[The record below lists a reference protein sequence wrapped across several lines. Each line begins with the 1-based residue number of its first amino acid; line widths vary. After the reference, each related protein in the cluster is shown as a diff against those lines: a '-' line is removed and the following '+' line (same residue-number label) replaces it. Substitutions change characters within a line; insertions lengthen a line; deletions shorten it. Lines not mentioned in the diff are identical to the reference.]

1 MTTVIDERVV
11 EMRFNNADFEK
22 NVAQS
27 MSTLDK
33 LKKSLNFD
41 TGKSL
46 ENIGKATKGFSLSGM
61 TETITEATT
70 KFSAL
75 EIAGI
80 TAIAN
85 ITNKAVDFGAK
96 FVKSL
101 SIDQVASGFQK
112 YADKTT
118 AVQTIIA
125 STGMAIED
133 IEAQMERLNWF
144 TDETSYNFVDMVSN
158 IGKFTSAGIS
168 LEKAQGAMQG
178 IANWAARSGQNAQAA
193 SRAMYNFA
201 QAMGAGAM
209 KLQDWKSIENA
220 NMATI
225 EFKQTA
231 LETAA
236 EMGKL
241 RKVADGLYTT
251 LDGKAE
257 VTATNFSESLKKKW
271 FDADVMVATLN
282 RYNSYADELYELSE
296 KTGRTA
302 SQLMMD
308 ADEYAAG
315 TLKIG
320 EISKSTGVS
329 VEELAEAYESLN
341 SESNKLSR
349 QAFKNAQEAKTF
361 QEVIDAT
368 ADAVSTSWMNTFQTI
383 FGNYEEAKALWS
395 GMANFLVEAFTAA
408 GTFRNEVLS
417 FWRDSDQE
425 LDGRANLIRGIVN
438 LLNLV
443 IKPINAIKAAFAS
456 MFPDAEQM
464 GNILKQMTLRFKEF
478 TERLQPSEEVLKDI
492 YFIFKG
498 LFTIGKLVGDILFGV
513 VKAILP
519 IARPFGS
526 LLEMILHF
534 LGYIGQIVVALDRFI
549 DKTSAMQVIIALL
562 STLFSNFLNIVK
574 NVAMIIGGTL
584 VGGIT
589 LFVNLIS
596 KAVTAVSNFVSK
608 SGFLSKI
615 INSIGNAIRKVKSF
629 FTGFN
634 KETETAV
641 TTVVK
646 LKENL
651 AGANDVIVKTGTV
664 TRDSAQGF
672 KQAMTPMQAFLNVL
686 KTIGAVVGG
695 AVTIALGAIR
705 SLGSGLAT
713 FFTSFVSRFKAA
725 DATSKNFFDHIKAL
739 FTAFVGALGDAGE
752 RIKAVF
758 EAMAGDKFKGVAE
771 IIHKITEK
779 IKELTSS
786 LDVGK
791 IAAIAFA
798 GTMVMLVASLAKIV
812 QTVTETVSSVKGVF
826 DTINKVIK
834 GKFAKKSSTI
844 MDLAKAFAIIAG
856 SLALLVAVNKNG
868 GLDDVTN
875 SMFKLIITFTAC
887 AAVLKGLDFLFAK
900 FSKGIKAPL
909 VSTSILAL
917 AGSIAILTGALY
929 ILNEI
934 NIKEGIRDKLKII
947 GIMLLELVAAAWLL
961 SKLAPKLA
969 KGSVLLLALAGSM
982 YIMIKAFK
990 EITSEDLTN
999 VQENMV
1005 GFGLFFGAMS
1015 LMIAAA
1021 GKIKI
1026 TSALSLL
1033 LVAKAIQMI
1042 MPELKSAIKTIDDNG
1057 TFSKILDATTK
1068 FFNKLKE
1075 WFKNLVDT
1083 IGVIGTTIGAL
1094 AAIGTLVGSISLLI
1108 ALFKAIGEMGNL
1120 LKGVG
1125 IAAAGIG
1132 VGIVLIA
1139 NAMKKFAEIKKDMSA
1154 EDFKAIGDV
1163 IKGFI
1168 AAMGIALGAI
1178 QLMGVLSNLAGK
1190 KLLKWTDNIAVN
1202 FAAVAAAFVS
1212 IGASMVLIAVA
1223 LRIAAKIN
1231 PDDIVKVGLI
1241 MGALMVAMSIPIFA
1255 AGTVKSGVSAMMS
1268 MMSAVAA
1275 LAVLIAEMSILTIVV
1290 KNTDEAL
1297 IWAAIG
1303 IIAAFMGGLAI
1314 VAGVAGNVKSA
1325 LPIFATLALIVGAV
1339 ASIGTALYMLK
1350 GISWDEIWPA
1360 LAGMGLTFTALIGA
1374 VVGLSFLSK
1383 VLTPQKTVL
1392 LGGVLLLCML
1402 ALLEIG
1408 YILQGLSKISW
1419 ESIKGPLEAMGLV
1432 FAALMGAVVGL
1443 AFLSK
1448 ILTKQK
1454 TLLVGGLLIM
1464 CMAALLEVGV
1474 ILAGM
1479 SRIPWASLKGPLL
1492 AMGLVFAALM
1502 GAVVGLAFLSKILT
1516 KQKTLLVGGL
1526 LIMCMAAL
1534 LEVGVVLAGLSSIP
1548 WDSFKGPLGAIAG
1561 VMGVM
1566 TVMMA
1571 AVAIVSGIFLK
1582 DAKSIGG
1589 AIALMIGT
1597 ILSLAAAAAALYV
1610 LSDIDTGALLK
1621 AAGVMAILMGVMSV
1635 FAGLMAVLTF
1645 VIGSV
1650 AGALGAGAAGFY
1662 ALPVLIAAIA
1672 VAMVAAAG
1680 SFAIAAASVSIFA
1693 DGLGKLYDPLS
1704 QLATLDLITIS
1715 SDLMSLAVACGAL
1728 GIGLGVFGVGGIVGA
1743 AAFALLGAALML
1755 FNASAQA
1762 AVPSIQ
1768 ALAEIDLKSLAEN
1781 FKHMAVGG
1789 LEMIVGAA
1797 GLYLYAKALDTLI
1810 KSLKEFSTVKNVMGN
1825 FFKDTKSALSSGA
1838 TETSGTAKN
1847 AAITIAKAFVLG
1859 WRTTLGWFSPP
1870 KIVTGFLA
1878 DMGYALSDTG
1888 QLTRIADG
1896 SAVSIGEAFAGGFE
1910 GSLSGLGDWFQG
1922 FLGNM
1927 LGMASNFSYKIRG
1940 LLNFSGGE
1948 ISQFGA
1954 NGMPTNVI
1962 NKMYGG
1968 SSTISSLADM
1978 FKEVGKDV
1986 PFLNGG
1992 LESTDFLL
2000 GDITGKVEEMTG
2012 GVGDLSGAMDE
2023 AAGKSGKA
2031 GKALKDFRD
2040 SLKDTI
2046 SGQLDMFSKFEIKT
2060 EMTSNTILENM
2071 RSNIDGFASWSHRM
2085 TVLSERFIEHGIS
2098 DTLYK
2103 KLAEMGPK
2111 GYETMNAIYQMTD
2124 EQLDELKTL
2133 WETGLTLPEG
2143 QADIVASGYQY
2154 MGEMATQGFSDAL
2167 NDHKAA
2173 HEAAHGLGKA
2183 ALDGL
2188 REALDVHSPSQETF
2202 KIGVFLIDGLGLGMT
2217 SSSALAMLELCVS
2230 QVSEK
2235 ILTLFTEKLSPETL
2249 GETGN
2254 GILDALFANV
2264 LGGASET
2271 NPIVTAFTNGLMN
2284 LEPVY
2289 EALLLFVEA
2298 ITSKLNEAFRM
2309 EDSNSPS
2316 VLFYEYGK
2324 SSIQGYA
2331 NGISNNISFVKFAI
2345 SILVTSALGTLNA
2358 KNLPSKFYDIG
2369 KNVTLGFANGLA
2381 DTEAA
2386 KKVQRNA
2393 EEIAQ
2398 KAIETMKNATKESSP
2413 SKLTRQI
2420 GFFVSEGLAIGIADG
2435 ARNVEKAAQ
2444 TVAEDGI
2451 DAINDMGRLQDVLNN
2466 ELDLNPVIT
2475 PMLDLSVLRSQIGEL
2490 NALMAGNTTM
2500 LNGQNGGQ
2508 FTAKPEP
2515 TSINFTQNNYS
2526 PKELSRYDIYRNTK
2540 NQISMMKGVMRAN
2553 A

>member
-27 MSTLDK
+27 MNTLDK

-46 ENIGKATKGFSLSGM
+46 ENIGKAAKGFSLSGM

-85 ITNKAVDFGAK
+85 ITNKAVDFGVK

-302 SQLMMD
+302 TQLMMD

-383 FGNYEEAKALWS
+383 FGNYEEAKALWT

-498 LFTIGKLVGDILFGV
+498 LFTIGKLVGDIFFGV

-519 IARPFGS
+519 VARPFGS

-549 DKTSAMQVIIALL
+549 DKTNAMQVIIALL

-589 LFVNLIS
+589 LFVNLIG

-686 KTIGAVVGG
+686 KTIGAIVGG

-713 FFTSFVSRFKAA
+713 FFTSFISRFKAA

-758 EAMAGDKFKGVAE
+758 EAIAGDKFKGVAE

-834 GKFAKKSSTI
+834 GKFTKKSSTI

-934 NIKEGIRDKLKII
+934 NIKEGIGDKLKII
-947 GIMLLELVAAAWLL
+947 GIMLLELVAAAALL
-961 SKLAPKLA
+961 SKIAPKLT

-990 EITSEDLTN
+990 EITSEDLAN

-1042 MPELKSAIKTIDDNG
+1042 MPELKAAIKTIDDNG

-1083 IGVIGTTIGAL
+1083 IGVVGTTIGAL

-1125 IAAAGIG
+1125 MAAAGIG

-1154 EDFKAIGDV
+1154 EDFKTIGDV

-1168 AAMGIALGAI
+1168 VAMGIALGAI

-1202 FAAVAAAFVS
+1202 FAAVAAAFVG

-1231 PDDIVKVGLI
+1231 PDDIVKVGII
-1241 MGALMVAMSIPIFA
+1241 MGALMVAMSIPMFA
-1255 AGTVKSGVSAMMS
+1255 AGTVKSGIAAIMS
-1268 MMSAVAA
+1268 MMGAVAA

-1339 ASIGTALYMLK
+1339 ASIGTALYFLKDTPWESLTGPVAAMGIVLMSFVLAVALLSKIKINPKDTLGTLLLLGSVIAALALVGTGLYFLKGISWEQIVPTLASVEIVMWSLVAMVGVLTAISRKMTKQKTTLVMLLLLELIAAMALVGYGLNTLK
-1350 GISWDEIWPA
+1350 GISWDQVIPS
-1360 LAGMGLTFTALIGA
+1360 LVA
-1374 VVGLSFLSK
+1374 VE
-1383 VLTPQKTVL
+1383 TVL
-1392 LGGVLLLCML
+1392 LTMTGML
-1402 ALLEIG
+1402 AVMTLL
-1408 YILQGLSKISW
+1408 SRK
-1419 ESIKGPLEAMGLV
+1419 
-1432 FAALMGAVVGL
+1432 
-1443 AFLSK
+1443 
-1448 ILTKQK
+1448 LTKQK
-1454 TLLVGGLLIM
+1454 FAFIAIL
-1464 CMAALLEVGV
+1464 MAEVIIALTAVGV
-1474 ILAGM
+1474 ALYKL
-1479 SRIPWASLKGPLL
+1479 SDIPWDSLKGPII
-1492 AMGLVFAALM
+1492 GLT
-1502 GAVVGLAFLSKILT
+1502 S
-1516 KQKTLLVGGL
+1516 
-1526 LIMCMAAL
+1526 
-1534 LEVGVVLAGLSSIP
+1534 VL
-1548 WDSFKGPLGAIAG
+1548 
-1561 VMGVM
+1561 GVM
-1566 TVMMA
+1566 TIMMSAVGFISTLMKDWKSVIASAVLMVGAIGMVATVAYALYALSEIDLAALVKATLAMTAIIGVMTIFA
-1571 AVAIVSGIFLK
+1571 AAMTALTALLGL
-1582 DAKSIGG
+1582 IGG
-1589 AIALMIGT
+1589 AF
-1597 ILSLAAAAAALYV
+1597 
-1610 LSDIDTGALLK
+1610 
-1621 AAGVMAILMGVMSV
+1621 GV
-1635 FAGLMAVLTF
+1635 
-1645 VIGSV
+1645 
-1650 AGALGAGAAGFY
+1650 GAAGLF

-1672 VAMVAAAG
+1672 VAMISGAAA
-1680 SFAIAAASVSIFA
+1680 FALAAASVGIFA
-1693 DGLGKLYDPLS
+1693 DGLAKLIDPLKQIS
-1704 QLATLDLITIS
+1704 ELDLITIS
-1715 SDLMSLAVACGAL
+1715 SNLTYLAFACGAL
-1728 GIGLGVFGVGGIVGA
+1728 GVGLGVFGVGGIVGA

-1762 AVPSIQ
+1762 AVPAIQ

-1797 GLYLYAKALDTLI
+1797 GLYLYAKALDALI

-1870 KIVTGFLA
+1870 AIVVNFLA

-1910 GSLSGLGDWFQG
+1910 GSLSGLGNWFQG

-1992 LESTDFLL
+1992 LEGTDFLL

-2071 RSNIDGFASWSHRM
+2071 KSNIDGFASWSHRM

-2154 MGEMATQGFSDAL
+2154 MGEMSVQGFSNAL

-2173 HEAAHGLGKA
+2173 HDAANGLGKA

-2217 SSSALAMLELCVS
+2217 SSSALAMLELCIS

-2235 ILTLFTEKLSPETL
+2235 ILALFTEQLSPETL
-2249 GETGN
+2249 GETGS

-2309 EDSNSPS
+2309 SDSNSPS

-2331 NGISNNISFVKFAI
+2331 NGISNNIAFVKFAI
-2345 SILVTSALGTLNA
+2345 SILVTAALGTLNS
-2358 KNLPSKFYDIG
+2358 KNLPSKFYEIG
-2369 KNVTLGFANGLA
+2369 KNATMGFANGIA
-2381 DTEAA
+2381 DSEAA
-2386 KKVQRNA
+2386 KKVMRNA

-2398 KAIETMKNATKESSP
+2398 AAAKKMKEALDEASP
-2413 SKLTRQI
+2413 SKVTKQI
-2420 GFFVSEGLAIGIADG
+2420 GRYASEGLAIGISDG
-2435 ARNVEKAAQ
+2435 ASNVYKAAQ
-2444 TVAEDGI
+2444 SVAEEGI
-2451 DAINDMGRLQDVLNN
+2451 AGLNDMGRLQDVLNN

-2475 PMLDLSVLRSQIGEL
+2475 PMLDLSILRSQIGEL
-2490 NALMAGNTTM
+2490 NALMAGKTTM

-2508 FTAKPEP
+2508 FTANPEP

-2526 PKELSRYDIYRNTK
+2526 PKELSRYDIYRQTK
-2540 NQISMMKGVMRAN
+2540 NQISMMKGVMAH

>member
-27 MSTLDK
+27 MNTLDK

-46 ENIGKATKGFSLSGM
+46 ENIGKASKGFSLSGM

-85 ITNKAVDFGAK
+85 ITNKAVDFGVK

-168 LEKAQGAMQG
+168 LDKAQGAMQG

-271 FDADVMVATLN
+271 FDADVMVETLN
-282 RYNSYADELYELSE
+282 KYNSYADELYELSE

-302 SQLMMD
+302 TQLMMD

-383 FGNYEEAKALWS
+383 FGNYEEAKALWT

-589 LFVNLIS
+589 LFVNLIG
-596 KAVTAVSNFVSK
+596 KAVAAVSNFVSK

-695 AVTIALGAIR
+695 AATIALGAIR
-705 SLGSGLAT
+705 SLGSGLVT
-713 FFTSFVSRFKAA
+713 FFTSFTSRFKAA

-758 EAMAGDKFKGVAE
+758 EAIAGDKFKGIAE
-771 IIHKITEK
+771 VIHKITEK

-834 GKFAKKSSTI
+834 GKFTKKSSTI

-934 NIKEGIRDKLKII
+934 NIKEGIGDKLKII
-947 GIMLLELVAAAWLL
+947 GIMLLELVAAAALL

-990 EITSEDLTN
+990 EITSEDLAN

-1033 LVAKAIQMI
+1033 LVAKAIEMI
-1042 MPELKSAIKTIDDNG
+1042 MPQLKAAIKTIDDNG

-1083 IGVIGTTIGAL
+1083 IGVVGTTIGAL
-1094 AAIGTLVGSISLLI
+1094 AAIGTIVGSISLLI
-1108 ALFKAIGEMGNL
+1108 SLFKAIGEMGNL

-1125 IAAAGIG
+1125 MAAAGIG
-1132 VGIVLIA
+1132 VGIILIA

-1168 AAMGIALGAI
+1168 VAMGIALGAI

-1202 FAAVAAAFVS
+1202 FAAVAAAFVG

-1255 AGTVKSGVSAMMS
+1255 AGTVKSGIAAIMS
-1268 MMSAVAA
+1268 MMGAVAA
-1275 LAVLIAEMSILTIVV
+1275 LSVLIAEMSILTIVV

-1325 LPIFATLALIVGAV
+1325 LPIFATLALIVGSV
-1339 ASIGTALYMLK
+1339 AAIGTALYFLKDTPWESLTGPVAAMGIVLMSFVLAVALLSKIKINPKDTLGTLLLLGSVIAALALVGTGLYFLKGISWEQIVPALASVEIVMWSLVAMVGVLTAISRKMTKQKTTLVMLLLLELIAAMALVGYGLNTLK
-1350 GISWDEIWPA
+1350 GISWDQVIPS
-1360 LAGMGLTFTALIGA
+1360 LVA
-1374 VVGLSFLSK
+1374 VEA
-1383 VLTPQKTVL
+1383 VL
-1392 LGGVLLLCML
+1392 LTMTGML
-1402 ALLEIG
+1402 AVMTLL
-1408 YILQGLSKISW
+1408 SRK
-1419 ESIKGPLEAMGLV
+1419 
-1432 FAALMGAVVGL
+1432 
-1443 AFLSK
+1443 
-1448 ILTKQK
+1448 LTKQK
-1454 TLLVGGLLIM
+1454 FAFIAIL
-1464 CMAALLEVGV
+1464 MAEV
-1474 ILAGM
+1474 ILALTAVGVALYKL
-1479 SRIPWASLKGPLL
+1479 SDIPWDSLKGPII
-1492 AMGLVFAALM
+1492 GLT
-1502 GAVVGLAFLSKILT
+1502 S
-1516 KQKTLLVGGL
+1516 
-1526 LIMCMAAL
+1526 
-1534 LEVGVVLAGLSSIP
+1534 VL
-1548 WDSFKGPLGAIAG
+1548 
-1561 VMGVM
+1561 GVM
-1566 TVMMA
+1566 TIMMSAVGFISTLMKDWKSVIASAVLMVGAIGMVATVAYALYALSEIDLAALIKATLAISVLIGVMTAFATIMTGLTA
-1571 AVAIVSGIFLK
+1571 LLGL
-1582 DAKSIGG
+1582 IGG
-1589 AIALMIGT
+1589 AF
-1597 ILSLAAAAAALYV
+1597 
-1610 LSDIDTGALLK
+1610 
-1621 AAGVMAILMGVMSV
+1621 GV
-1635 FAGLMAVLTF
+1635 
-1645 VIGSV
+1645 
-1650 AGALGAGAAGFY
+1650 GAAGLF

-1672 VAMVAAAG
+1672 VAMISGAAA
-1680 SFAIAAASVSIFA
+1680 FAIAAASVGIFA
-1693 DGLGKLYDPLS
+1693 DGLAKLIDPLKQIS
-1704 QLATLDLITIS
+1704 ELDLITIS
-1715 SDLMSLAVACGAL
+1715 SNLTYLAFACGAL
-1728 GIGLGVFGVGGIVGA
+1728 GVGLGVFGVGGIVGA

-1781 FKHMAVGG
+1781 FKQMALAG

-1797 GLYLYAKALDTLI
+1797 GVYLYAKAVDTLAASLQKLKNVNTVV
-1810 KSLKEFSTVKNVMGN
+1810 KSFTNDFST
-1825 FFKDTKSALSSGA
+1825 ALSSGG
-1838 TETSGTAKN
+1838 SSLGT
-1847 AAITIAKAFVLG
+1847 KAFNTFVKIGELVKKG
-1859 WRTTLGWFSPP
+1859 FNTGAEHHSPP
-1870 KIVTGFLA
+1870 QFVVDFLK
-1878 DMGYALSDTG
+1878 DFGLALSDTG
-1888 QLTRIADG
+1888 SLTRIADG

-1910 GSLSGLGDWFQG
+1910 GSLSGLGNWFQG

-1940 LLNFSGGE
+1940 LLNFSGAE

-1992 LESTDFLL
+1992 LEGTDFLL
-2000 GDITGKVEEMTG
+2000 GDIGSKVEELTDGIG
-2012 GVGDLSGAMDE
+2012 GGGGLSDAMDE

-2060 EMTSNTILENM
+2060 EMTANTILENM

-2111 GYETMNAIYQMTD
+2111 GYETMNAIYNMTD

-2173 HEAAHGLGKA
+2173 HDAANGLGKA

-2230 QVSEK
+2230 QVTDK
-2235 ILTLFTEKLSPETL
+2235 ILTLFTEQLSPETL
-2249 GETGN
+2249 GETGS

-2309 EDSNSPS
+2309 DDSNSPS
-2316 VLFYEYGK
+2316 VLFYEYGR

-2331 NGISNNISFVKFAI
+2331 NGISNNIAFVKFAI
-2345 SILVTSALGTLNA
+2345 AILVTSALGTLNS
-2358 KNLPSKFYDIG
+2358 KNLPSKFYEIG
-2369 KNVTLGFANGLA
+2369 KNATLGFANGLA

-2386 KKVQRNA
+2386 RKVQ
-2393 EEIAQ
+2393 EEAQ
-2398 KAIETMKNATKESSP
+2398 KIADAAIKTMKEATKESSP

-2420 GFFVSEGLAIGIADG
+2420 GFYVSEGLAIGIADG

-2444 TVAEDGI
+2444 TVAEDSI
-2451 DAINDMGRLQDVLNN
+2451 DVLNGMGRIQEVLNN
-2466 ELDLNPVIT
+2466 EMDLNPVIT
-2475 PMLDLSVLRSQIGEL
+2475 PMLDLSILRSQIGEL
-2490 NALMAGNTTM
+2490 NSLMSGNATM
-2500 LNGQNGGQ
+2500 IPGQNGGT
-2508 FTAKPEP
+2508 FSANPEP